1 MARRKGTDLRYTV
14 DGSDKSYAEVGQALS
29 LSVTLAARAMSAGVE
44 RTFYVRDS
52 ITGDTKGYSE
62 VIEDG
67 GRFVVQTRGI
77 SRT

>member
-1 MARRKGTDLRYTV
+1 VARRKTTDLRYTV
-14 DGSDKSYAEVGQALS
+14 DGSDKSYADVGSAISLS
-29 LSVTLAARAMSAGVE
+29 LTLACRAMSAGEE

-62 VIEDG
+62 VVEDG
-67 GRFVVQTRGI
+67 SRFVVRIRGI

>member
-1 MARRKGTDLRYTV
+1 
-14 DGSDKSYAEVGQALS
+14 
-29 LSVTLAARAMSAGVE
+29 MSAGVE

>member
-14 DGSDKSYAEVGQALS
+14 DGSDKSYADVGPAVS
-29 LSVTLAARAMSAGVE
+29 TSVTLAARAMSAGVE

-62 VIEDG
+62 CFQDG
-67 GRFVVQTRGI
+67 DRFVVQTR
-77 SRT
+77 RT